1 MIRKFLFAIFLFC
14 GSTASAR
21 VDVKAV
27 DKPKALYELKLKYMY
42 AIGMAEDSVAPITVL
57 NGRVYILRTSPNGE
71 TKIDDSMKARTS
83 SLLVTH
89 VKNWTEAQLAGEA
102 RTPANLGPFMNTVLK
117 KTGYELPGVFPFL
130 IKGNFASIVVEKVP
144 SKKMDGIL
152 VGFLTKTLP
161 PDHSPAQFKMDM
173 HFVDSSGKRVGRVSD
188 FAINA
193 DTKATLF
200 LAE

>member
-1 MIRKFLFAIFLFC
+1 MSRRLVFVLCLLF
-14 GSTASAR
+14 GSAAFAR

-27 DKPKALYELKLKYMY
+27 DKPKALFELKLKYMY
-42 AIGMAEDSVAPITVL
+42 AIGKAEDGDAPITVL
-57 NGRVYILRTSPNGE
+57 NGRVYVLRSSPGGE
-71 TKIDDSMKARTS
+71 TTIEDSMKTRTS

-130 IKGNFASIVVEKVP
+130 IKGTFTAIVVEKE
-144 SKKMDGIL
+144 SFKKISGIL

-161 PDHSPAQFKMDM
+161 TDHGSAQFKMDM
-173 HFVDSSGKRVGRVSD
+173 HFVDDGGKRVGRVSD

-193 DTKATLF
+193 DSKATLF
-200 LAE
+200 LPE